1 MFYNDTSKIN
11 DRREVGIL
19 LKGYKGKEPKIDKS
33 VFIAE
38 SASIIGDVKIG
49 KNSNIWYNVVLRGDE
64 NSIVIGENTNI
75 QDGSVVHIEY
85 NSPTIIGN
93 NVTVGHK
100 ALIHGCKIGDNT
112 LIGMGSIIL
121 GGAEIGDNT
130 LIGAGS
136 LVTPN
141 KKIPS
146 GVLVMG
152 SPAQVIR
159 DLTQEEK
166 QNLVNSALK
175 YVETAN
181 NYK

>member
-1 MFYNDTSKIN
+1 MIQ
-11 DRREVGIL
+11 
-19 LKGYKGKEPKIDKS
+19 GYKGKEPQIDSS

-38 SASIIGDVKIG
+38 TACIIGDVKIG
-49 KNSNIWYNVVLRGDE
+49 KNANIWYNAVIRGDE
-64 NSIVIGENTNI
+64 NSISIGENTNI
-75 QDGSVVHIEY
+75 QDGTVIHIEY
-85 NSPTIIGN
+85 NCETLIGK

-112 LIGMGSIIL
+112 LIGMGSIVL
-121 GGAEIGDNT
+121 GGAEIGECT

-136 LVTPN
+136 LIPPN

-146 GVLVMG
+146 GVLAMG

-159 DLTQEEK
+159 ELTQEEK
-166 QNLVNSALK
+166 QNLINSALK